1 MRRKNR
7 QVSAVLR
14 ALSSFTVR
22 RENGAT
28 IITINLGGLIIIIVI
43 KIPP

>member
-28 IITINLGGLIIIIVI
+28 IITINLGGVTIAI
-43 KIPP
+43 KVPP